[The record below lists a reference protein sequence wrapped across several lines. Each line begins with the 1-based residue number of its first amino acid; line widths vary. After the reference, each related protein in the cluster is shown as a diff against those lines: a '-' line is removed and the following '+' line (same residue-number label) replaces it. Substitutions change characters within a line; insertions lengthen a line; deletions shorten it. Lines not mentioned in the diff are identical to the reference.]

1 MFKVKE
7 SISKHSQANLK
18 LYTAHL
24 KHYSSLHRASL
35 DVLLATPGHIPLSPA
50 KEVKENTLPEGRSL
64 LSSNPRTEKRK
75 VPIQRGTR

>member
-7 SISKHSQANLK
+7 SISKHSSKPK

-35 DVLLATPGHIPLSPA
+35 DMLLATLGHIPLSPA

-64 LSSNPRTEKRK
+64 LSSNPKDRKTKSSTIKRY
-75 VPIQRGTR
+75 